1 MQGDFVI
8 QVRPDAD
15 PAHGVLRGRIE
26 HVDSGHSA
34 RFQSIEELVSFIA
47 AHIQPA
53 QDESAEAR

>member
-15 PAHGVLRGRIE
+15 PARGIFRGRIE
-26 HVDSGHSA
+26 HVDSGQSA
-34 RFQSIEELVSFIA
+34 RFQSLEELASFIA

-53 QDESAEAR
+53 QDESPETR